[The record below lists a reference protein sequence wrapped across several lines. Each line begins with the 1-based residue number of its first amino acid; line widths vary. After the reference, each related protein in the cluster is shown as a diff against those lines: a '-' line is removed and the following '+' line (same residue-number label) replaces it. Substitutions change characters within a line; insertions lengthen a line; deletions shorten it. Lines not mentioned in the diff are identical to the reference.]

1 MTREQVLEICRRA
14 PTVGTVTHEEF
25 ADYVVPLQQ
34 RKKIDDEWTSVQ
46 VPYMAVDGKLAMA
59 NEDHRRQGKR
69 LDFGAPQVL
78 VDNSEQL
85 TLLVT
90 VTSEVYG
97 TRHGIATSRRIGGTE
112 AEREFPWEVAETSA
126 IGRALSAMGYGLFP
140 GSGLSSAEDMLRVT
154 NRNQKPH
161 KPESRA
167 PKADPGGEAEPNG
180 QAVQEESS
188 RETVADRK
196 QGTLQAGPRDGAGSE
211 AAPAS
216 RPRAPL
222 STVQR
227 RKLVELYRNLHGG
240 AEADAARSLDALF
253 VEAFKHG
260 IGDASYEEGAR
271 ITTTARGTART
282 VERARVRFARRGAG

>member
-14 PTVGTVTHEEF
+14 PAVGAVIHEEF
-25 ADYVVPLQQ
+25 ADYVVPLHQ
-34 RKKIDDEWTSVQ
+34 RKKIEDEWVNIE

-78 VDNSEQL
+78 VDNAEQL

-112 AEREFPWEVAETSA
+112 TEREFPWEVAETSA

-140 GSGLSSAEDMLRVT
+140 GSGLSSAEDMMRVSDS
-154 NRNQKPH
+154 NRPARRGAGEGSPRDAVEH
-161 KPESRA
+161 KQPPA
-167 PKADPGGEAEPNG
+167 
-180 QAVQEESS
+180 
-188 RETVADRK
+188 
-196 QGTLQAGPRDGAGSE
+196 QGAGPHDGAGSD
-211 AAPAS
+211 AAAAS
-216 RPRAPL
+216 RPRAAL
-222 STVQR
+222 SVVQR

-240 AEADAARSLDALF
+240 SEAEAARGLEALF
-253 VEAFKHG
+253 VESFKHG
-260 IGDASYEEGAR
+260 LSDASYEEGAR
-271 ITTTARGTART
+271 ITAQLLAAQ
-282 VERARVRFARRGAG
+282 RAR